1 MFYAFCIFRYCFI
14 LAYKKQIIVV
24 NEDEIVFSYLVKKTQ
39 HIKYNDIRCILM
51 IPLNGRTDVILI
63 DKMYNRLVTLEQVY
77 VNYDILYD
85 TLIKHEIDLVDF
97 GELVEQNKDVSKY
110 VPALNWIEKNF
121 YKSICNENTTIKNMS
136 KTIEKEKRKKTKQ
149 FLKALGWILIIADA
163 VAFFIGG
170 KTMLVIFIMVLM
182 ITYAV
187 YIKYYPYI
195 FIEVTT
201 KKGQELAYQL
211 PFMGAAIAM
220 LLSLNTSKL
229 FNYEFGNY
237 MKITAIITALLA
249 LPFII
254 KSLKTDVPQKFGR
267 KLSVV
272 FAAFII
278 AFTISFPIN
287 FLFTFDGATHEIAIV
302 TDSNSGIT
310 QDEGRKLGISVLP
323 MPFYINDVMY
333 LEGITLSQED
343 FYERLKNDESIST
356 SQPSPAE
363 VCGLW
368 DNLLEE
374 YDEIVHIPMS
384 SGLSASCDTA
394 TMLARDYDGRVQVVN
409 NQRISV
415 TQRQSVLDAIALRDA
430 GKNATEIKEKLEEE
444 KMESSIY
451 ITLET
456 LKYLKKGGRIT
467 PAAAAI
473 GTVLNLKPVLQIQGE
488 KLDAYAKVRGKKQ
501 AKRVMMKAMQEDW
514 DTRFK
519 KYVESGEMCLQMA
532 YAGNKE
538 EAEEFKKEVQA
549 AFPGIDIHMDPLSLS
564 VACHIGHGAL
574 AVACAKKVTV

>member
-1 MFYAFCIFRYCFI
+1 MDNVIRLSKFVKNLGIVTTVLFLIIVLVTFVTGNMGVAICFMPFVFLGIALI

-51 IPLNGRTDVILI
+51 I
-63 DKMYNRLVTLEQVY
+63 QVY

-302 TDSNSGIT
+302 TDKKISSGKTRDRELYVSCNGKREIYTVSNSEYENTSIGDSKRICR
-310 QDEGRKLGISVLP
+310 RKSALG
-323 MPFYINDVMY
+323 
-333 LEGITLSQED
+333 LE
-343 FYERLKNDESIST
+343 YST
-356 SQPSPAE
+356 
-363 VCGLW
+363 
-368 DNLLEE
+368 
-374 YDEIVHIPMS
+374 
-384 SGLSASCDTA
+384 
-394 TMLARDYDGRVQVVN
+394 
-409 NQRISV
+409 
-415 TQRQSVLDAIALRDA
+415 
-430 GKNATEIKEKLEEE
+430 
-444 KMESSIY
+444 
-451 ITLET
+451 
-456 LKYLKKGGRIT
+456 
-467 PAAAAI
+467 
-473 GTVLNLKPVLQIQGE
+473 
-488 KLDAYAKVRGKKQ
+488 
-501 AKRVMMKAMQEDW
+501 
-514 DTRFK
+514 
-519 KYVESGEMCLQMA
+519 
-532 YAGNKE
+532 
-538 EAEEFKKEVQA
+538 
-549 AFPGIDIHMDPLSLS
+549 IHD
-564 VACHIGHGAL
+564 
-574 AVACAKKVTV
+574 

>member
-1 MFYAFCIFRYCFI
+1 MDNVIRLSKFVKNLGIVTTVLFLIIILVTFVTGNMGVAICFMPFVFLGIALI

-302 TDSNSGIT
+302 TDKKISSGKTRDRELYVSCNGKREIYTVSNSEYENTSIGDSKRICR
-310 QDEGRKLGISVLP
+310 RKSALG
-323 MPFYINDVMY
+323 
-333 LEGITLSQED
+333 LE
-343 FYERLKNDESIST
+343 YST
-356 SQPSPAE
+356 
-363 VCGLW
+363 
-368 DNLLEE
+368 
-374 YDEIVHIPMS
+374 
-384 SGLSASCDTA
+384 
-394 TMLARDYDGRVQVVN
+394 
-409 NQRISV
+409 
-415 TQRQSVLDAIALRDA
+415 
-430 GKNATEIKEKLEEE
+430 
-444 KMESSIY
+444 
-451 ITLET
+451 
-456 LKYLKKGGRIT
+456 
-467 PAAAAI
+467 
-473 GTVLNLKPVLQIQGE
+473 
-488 KLDAYAKVRGKKQ
+488 
-501 AKRVMMKAMQEDW
+501 
-514 DTRFK
+514 
-519 KYVESGEMCLQMA
+519 
-532 YAGNKE
+532 
-538 EAEEFKKEVQA
+538 
-549 AFPGIDIHMDPLSLS
+549 IHD
-564 VACHIGHGAL
+564 
-574 AVACAKKVTV
+574 

>member
-1 MFYAFCIFRYCFI
+1 MGVAICFMPFVFLGIALI

-187 YIKYYPYI
+187 YIKYYTYI

-302 TDSNSGIT
+302 TDKKISSGKTRDRELYVSCNGKREIYTVSNSEYENTSIGDSKRICR
-310 QDEGRKLGISVLP
+310 RKSALG
-323 MPFYINDVMY
+323 
-333 LEGITLSQED
+333 LE
-343 FYERLKNDESIST
+343 YST
-356 SQPSPAE
+356 
-363 VCGLW
+363 
-368 DNLLEE
+368 
-374 YDEIVHIPMS
+374 
-384 SGLSASCDTA
+384 
-394 TMLARDYDGRVQVVN
+394 
-409 NQRISV
+409 
-415 TQRQSVLDAIALRDA
+415 
-430 GKNATEIKEKLEEE
+430 
-444 KMESSIY
+444 
-451 ITLET
+451 
-456 LKYLKKGGRIT
+456 
-467 PAAAAI
+467 
-473 GTVLNLKPVLQIQGE
+473 
-488 KLDAYAKVRGKKQ
+488 
-501 AKRVMMKAMQEDW
+501 
-514 DTRFK
+514 
-519 KYVESGEMCLQMA
+519 
-532 YAGNKE
+532 
-538 EAEEFKKEVQA
+538 
-549 AFPGIDIHMDPLSLS
+549 IHD
-564 VACHIGHGAL
+564 
-574 AVACAKKVTV
+574 

>member
-1 MFYAFCIFRYCFI
+1 MDNVIRLSKFVKNLGIVTTVLFLIIVLVTFVTGNMGVAICFMPFVFLGIALI

-77 VNYDILYD
+77 VNYDILYE

-211 PFMGAAIAM
+211 LFMGAAIAM

-249 LPFII
+249 LLIF
-254 KSLKTDVPQKFGR
+254 
-267 KLSVV
+267 LSV
-272 FAAFII
+272 
-278 AFTISFPIN
+278 TISFPIN

-302 TDSNSGIT
+302 NAIIKAANTTESLRPNFCGKTRDRELYVSCNGKREIYTVSNSEYENTSIGDSKRICR
-310 QDEGRKLGISVLP
+310 RKSALG
-323 MPFYINDVMY
+323 
-333 LEGITLSQED
+333 LE
-343 FYERLKNDESIST
+343 YST
-356 SQPSPAE
+356 
-363 VCGLW
+363 
-368 DNLLEE
+368 
-374 YDEIVHIPMS
+374 
-384 SGLSASCDTA
+384 
-394 TMLARDYDGRVQVVN
+394 
-409 NQRISV
+409 
-415 TQRQSVLDAIALRDA
+415 
-430 GKNATEIKEKLEEE
+430 
-444 KMESSIY
+444 
-451 ITLET
+451 
-456 LKYLKKGGRIT
+456 
-467 PAAAAI
+467 
-473 GTVLNLKPVLQIQGE
+473 
-488 KLDAYAKVRGKKQ
+488 
-501 AKRVMMKAMQEDW
+501 
-514 DTRFK
+514 
-519 KYVESGEMCLQMA
+519 
-532 YAGNKE
+532 
-538 EAEEFKKEVQA
+538 
-549 AFPGIDIHMDPLSLS
+549 IHD
-564 VACHIGHGAL
+564 
-574 AVACAKKVTV
+574 

>member
-1 MFYAFCIFRYCFI
+1 MDNVIRLSKFVKNLGIVTTVLFLIIVLVTFVTGNMGVAICFMPFVFLGIALI

-110 VPALNWIEKNF
+110 VPAL
-121 YKSICNENTTIKNMS
+121 S
-136 KTIEKEKRKKTKQ
+136 
-149 FLKALGWILIIADA
+149 WILIIADA

-302 TDSNSGIT
+302 TDKKISSGKTRDRELYVSCNGKREIYTVSNSEYENTSIGDSKRICR
-310 QDEGRKLGISVLP
+310 RKSALG
-323 MPFYINDVMY
+323 
-333 LEGITLSQED
+333 LE
-343 FYERLKNDESIST
+343 YST
-356 SQPSPAE
+356 
-363 VCGLW
+363 
-368 DNLLEE
+368 
-374 YDEIVHIPMS
+374 
-384 SGLSASCDTA
+384 
-394 TMLARDYDGRVQVVN
+394 
-409 NQRISV
+409 
-415 TQRQSVLDAIALRDA
+415 
-430 GKNATEIKEKLEEE
+430 
-444 KMESSIY
+444 
-451 ITLET
+451 
-456 LKYLKKGGRIT
+456 
-467 PAAAAI
+467 
-473 GTVLNLKPVLQIQGE
+473 
-488 KLDAYAKVRGKKQ
+488 
-501 AKRVMMKAMQEDW
+501 
-514 DTRFK
+514 
-519 KYVESGEMCLQMA
+519 
-532 YAGNKE
+532 
-538 EAEEFKKEVQA
+538 
-549 AFPGIDIHMDPLSLS
+549 IHD
-564 VACHIGHGAL
+564 
-574 AVACAKKVTV
+574 

>member
-1 MFYAFCIFRYCFI
+1 MLF
-14 LAYKKQIIVV
+14 
-24 NEDEIVFSYLVKKTQ
+24 
-39 HIKYNDIRCILM
+39 HI
-51 IPLNGRTDVILI
+51 
-63 DKMYNRLVTLEQVY
+63 
-77 VNYDILYD
+77 NYDILYD

-136 KTIEKEKRKKTKQ
+136 KTIENEKRKKTKQ

-302 TDSNSGIT
+302 TDKKISSGKTRDRELYVSCNGKREIYTVSNSEYENTSIGDSKRICR
-310 QDEGRKLGISVLP
+310 RKSALG
-323 MPFYINDVMY
+323 
-333 LEGITLSQED
+333 LE
-343 FYERLKNDESIST
+343 YST
-356 SQPSPAE
+356 
-363 VCGLW
+363 
-368 DNLLEE
+368 
-374 YDEIVHIPMS
+374 
-384 SGLSASCDTA
+384 
-394 TMLARDYDGRVQVVN
+394 
-409 NQRISV
+409 
-415 TQRQSVLDAIALRDA
+415 
-430 GKNATEIKEKLEEE
+430 
-444 KMESSIY
+444 
-451 ITLET
+451 
-456 LKYLKKGGRIT
+456 
-467 PAAAAI
+467 
-473 GTVLNLKPVLQIQGE
+473 
-488 KLDAYAKVRGKKQ
+488 
-501 AKRVMMKAMQEDW
+501 
-514 DTRFK
+514 
-519 KYVESGEMCLQMA
+519 
-532 YAGNKE
+532 
-538 EAEEFKKEVQA
+538 
-549 AFPGIDIHMDPLSLS
+549 IHD
-564 VACHIGHGAL
+564 
-574 AVACAKKVTV
+574 

>member
-1 MFYAFCIFRYCFI
+1 
-14 LAYKKQIIVV
+14 
-24 NEDEIVFSYLVKKTQ
+24 
-39 HIKYNDIRCILM
+39 M

-302 TDSNSGIT
+302 TDQKISSGKTRDRELYVSCNGKREIYTVSNSEYENTSIGDSKRICR
-310 QDEGRKLGISVLP
+310 RKSALG
-323 MPFYINDVMY
+323 
-333 LEGITLSQED
+333 LE
-343 FYERLKNDESIST
+343 YST
-356 SQPSPAE
+356 
-363 VCGLW
+363 
-368 DNLLEE
+368 
-374 YDEIVHIPMS
+374 
-384 SGLSASCDTA
+384 
-394 TMLARDYDGRVQVVN
+394 
-409 NQRISV
+409 
-415 TQRQSVLDAIALRDA
+415 
-430 GKNATEIKEKLEEE
+430 
-444 KMESSIY
+444 
-451 ITLET
+451 
-456 LKYLKKGGRIT
+456 
-467 PAAAAI
+467 
-473 GTVLNLKPVLQIQGE
+473 
-488 KLDAYAKVRGKKQ
+488 
-501 AKRVMMKAMQEDW
+501 
-514 DTRFK
+514 
-519 KYVESGEMCLQMA
+519 
-532 YAGNKE
+532 
-538 EAEEFKKEVQA
+538 
-549 AFPGIDIHMDPLSLS
+549 IHD
-564 VACHIGHGAL
+564 
-574 AVACAKKVTV
+574 

>member
-1 MFYAFCIFRYCFI
+1 MDNVIRLSKFVKNLGIVTTVLFLIIVLVTFVTGNMGVAICFMPFVFLGIALI

-170 KTMLVIFIMVLM
+170 KTMLVIFI
-182 ITYAV
+182 
-187 YIKYYPYI
+187 
-195 FIEVTT
+195 EVTT

-302 TDSNSGIT
+302 TDKKISSGKTRDRELYVSCNGKREIYTVSNSEYENTSIGDSKRICR
-310 QDEGRKLGISVLP
+310 RKSALG
-323 MPFYINDVMY
+323 
-333 LEGITLSQED
+333 LE
-343 FYERLKNDESIST
+343 YST
-356 SQPSPAE
+356 
-363 VCGLW
+363 
-368 DNLLEE
+368 
-374 YDEIVHIPMS
+374 
-384 SGLSASCDTA
+384 
-394 TMLARDYDGRVQVVN
+394 
-409 NQRISV
+409 
-415 TQRQSVLDAIALRDA
+415 
-430 GKNATEIKEKLEEE
+430 
-444 KMESSIY
+444 
-451 ITLET
+451 
-456 LKYLKKGGRIT
+456 
-467 PAAAAI
+467 
-473 GTVLNLKPVLQIQGE
+473 
-488 KLDAYAKVRGKKQ
+488 
-501 AKRVMMKAMQEDW
+501 
-514 DTRFK
+514 
-519 KYVESGEMCLQMA
+519 
-532 YAGNKE
+532 
-538 EAEEFKKEVQA
+538 
-549 AFPGIDIHMDPLSLS
+549 IHD
-564 VACHIGHGAL
+564 
-574 AVACAKKVTV
+574 